1 MYVMFAMTFSKLMS
15 FNGVAIVKVAKGK
28 NEIYDFN
35 KEQEPNHFYMSLER
49 YPCRRH
55 YHISLK

>member
-1 MYVMFAMTFSKLMS
+1 MTFSKLMS

-55 YHISLK
+55 YHI